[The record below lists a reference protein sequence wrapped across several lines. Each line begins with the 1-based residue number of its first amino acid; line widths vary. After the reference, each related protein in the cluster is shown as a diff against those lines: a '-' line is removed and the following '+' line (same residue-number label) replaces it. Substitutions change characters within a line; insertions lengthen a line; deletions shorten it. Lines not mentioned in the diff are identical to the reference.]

1 MTIQRATKGEL
12 RMDVVRRRIV
22 QAVLVARGISA
33 TDFNCLLGAAE
44 TGEPDVLTRGGD
56 FLTGPSSGHV
66 VPVQPSLSFDII
78 GFRCAR

>member
-1 MTIQRATKGEL
+1 
-12 RMDVVRRRIV
+12 MDVVRRRIV

-56 FLTGPSSGHV
+56 LTSSPDPLPVTSFPSNHRSR
-66 VPVQPSLSFDII
+66 STS
-78 GFRCAR
+78 